1 MLGVGIVVF
10 LVGYGVTYWGY
21 QVFNQC
27 SASFIDVMWPG
38 KFTPCAPGSST
49 PGSGGGKAATA
60 TSPTAPGQTLPPGMA
75 PILGGH
81 S

>member
-38 KFTPCAPGSST
+38 RFTPCAPGSST
-49 PGSGGGKAATA
+49 PGAPPGLPYVPPNAGPGPATGQY
-60 TSPTAPGQTLPPGMA
+60 TLTHPAPG
-75 PILGGH
+75 H
-81 S
+81 